1 MALLSSYT
9 LDSCEGL
16 TYCEPQNKPTICNGK
31 LRTSN
36 FLVFS
41 FGCKIG
47 YLETQPQTIYFFKFY
62 RARFNCKSEL
72 LKLNYTAL
80 WVMFPNK
87 KQKQTVIIGK
97 FRSYDSINYKK
108 TVLRKQAHWLVKNR
122 VCISRWRHRTSVRC
136 WRNDGASKEN
146 TRLQLV
152 FPQHFSFSQISTHV
166 SITR

>member
-47 YLETQPQTIYFFKFY
+47 YLETQPQTIYFFQFY
-62 RARFNCKSEL
+62 RARFNCQSEL

-87 KQKQTVIIGK
+87 KQKQTVIGK

-108 TVLRKQAHWLVKNR
+108 TVLRKQVH
-122 VCISRWRHRTSVRC
+122 
-136 WRNDGASKEN
+136 
-146 TRLQLV
+146 
-152 FPQHFSFSQISTHV
+152 
-166 SITR
+166 